1 MVPLRMVLPDVLDRL
16 NEMSESESRLPGLST
31 GLSAV
36 DRKISGL
43 NKSDLILLAARPG
56 MGKTSF
62 ALNVA
67 LNVAKSEKKDRGHVF
82 TGNVPGAAGDPPSQL
97 RGLCGEHPA
106 CYRLSAGDGLGED
119 RRRCPAY

>member
-1 MVPLRMVLPDVLDRL
+1 M
-16 NEMSESESRLPGLST
+16 
-31 GLSAV
+31 

-67 LNVAKSEKKDRGHVF
+67 LNVAKSEKKTVAMFSLEMSREQLATRLLSSEACVENTRLV
-82 TGNVPGAAGDPPSQL
+82 TGSL
-97 RGLCGEHPA
+97 RAHSLPW
-106 CYRLSAGDGLGED
+106 
-119 RRRCPAY
+119 P